1 MRIEPFTL
9 RGSAVTLVPLTL
21 DLAPALHEAASADR
35 STFGYTA
42 VPDSLGAMH
51 QYIEALLADAMND
64 TAVPFAQVRT
74 ADGVPVGCTRFM
86 NVLWWPDRAT
96 PIEVEI
102 GGTWLARDA
111 QRGPINSE
119 AKLLLLTHAFEVWK
133 VARVAICT
141 DARNERS
148 RAAIAR
154 IGATFEGVL
163 RNHRP
168 SAGHLT
174 ALGTARDTAVYSI
187 IDREWPAVRSVLVD
201 RTSRSRS

>member
-9 RGSAVTLVPLTL
+9 HGTAVSLVPLSP
-21 DLAPALHEAASADR
+21 DLAPALHAAASTNR

-42 VPDSLGAMH
+42 VPDSLPAMQ
-51 QYIEALLADAMND
+51 QYIEALLADAQNE

-74 ADGVPVGCTRFM
+74 TDGVPVGCTRYM

-102 GGTWLARDA
+102 GGTWLAQDA

-119 AKLLLLTHAFEVWK
+119 AKLLLLTRAFEVWK

-174 ALGTARDTAVYSI
+174 AVGTARDTAVYSI
-187 IDREWPAVRSVLVD
+187 IDREWPAARSALVD
-201 RTSRSRS
+201 RTSRPGS